1 MTTDAFEMAVV
12 HRLSAARSGYAGMH
26 GRRAPAFLVGM
37 PAPQRLLVR
46 LFARRAAA
54 GYHARLGL

>member
-12 HRLSAARSGYAGMH
+12 QLLFRSEKRLCRNAQPTSAGD
-26 GRRAPAFLVGM
+26 FL

-46 LFARRAAA
+46 LFARRAADS
-54 GYHARLGL
+54 YHARLGL